1 MSAAF
6 NAPGASSAAPSHAH
20 AIAAGIRRRVLDHT
34 LRNQGGYLSQ
44 ACSSAEIL
52 GVLYGGAMNLGAVKQ
67 PLLPRP
73 FAGVPSATNRDYS
86 YGFHFNGPHGRI
98 YDRFILSPTHYSLPL
113 YAALIE
119 AGRMDPA
126 GLEAFN
132 RDGSS
137 LEMIGAEHSPGM
149 ELMTGSLGQGLSQG
163 IGVALARR
171 MKGEPGR
178 IWIFMSDGEFQIGMV
193 WEAFEFMNHHKVDN
207 IKIVVDINGQQC
219 DGAVLS
225 VMRLGG
231 LSEKL
236 TAFGAAVRSVD
247 GHDIEALSLAFAAPH
262 KDQPL
267 VVLASTDPCREISE
281 LRLNGGKLHYI
292 RIKNQVEAARYQAIL
307 DGMEAARG

>member
-1 MSAAF
+1 MSAATDVAGV
-6 NAPGASSAAPSHAH
+6 NKGASIRAR
-20 AIAAGIRRRVLDHT
+20 AIAAGIRRRVLEHT
-34 LRNQGGYLSQ
+34 LKNQGGYLSQ
-44 ACSSAEIL
+44 ACSAAEIL
-52 GVLYGGAMNLGAVKQ
+52 GVLYGGAMNLAAVKQ

-86 YGFHFNGPHGRI
+86 YGYHFNGPHGRI

-119 AGRMDPA
+119 AGRMDAA
-126 GLEAFN
+126 GLDAFN

-137 LEMIGAEHSPGM
+137 VEMIGAEHSPGM

-163 IGVALARR
+163 IGMALARR

-193 WEAFEFMNHHKVDN
+193 WEAFEFMCHHKVDN
-207 IKIVVDINGQQC
+207 IKIVVDMNGQQC

-231 LSEKL
+231 LAEKL

-247 GHDIEALSLAFAAPH
+247 GHDVEALSSACAAPQ

-267 VVLASTDPCREISE
+267 VVLATTDPYREISE
-281 LRLNGGKLHYI
+281 LRVNGGKLHYI
-292 RIKNQVEAARYQAIL
+292 KIKNQAEAARYQAIL
-307 DGMEAARG
+307 ARMEAERA